1 MVIFDKEGGFI
12 QRKKKTAYI
21 FLYFVFPYGKNMS
34 KLKNDKKDSQ
44 LLNCFLIIIIRISGY
59 IIAP

>member
-21 FLYFVFPYGKNMS
+21 FHYFVFPYGKNMS
-34 KLKNDKKDSQ
+34 KLKNDKRIHNY
-44 LLNCFLIIIIRISGY
+44 LIVFL
-59 IIAP
+59 